1 MPIQYTFV
9 NNIFF
14 VIKNCFPIF
23 TTITEICKRGV
34 TGPALEALFE
44 GVASNSVRARGR
56 HPPTL
61 YSLLFTIF

>member
-23 TTITEICKRGV
+23 TSV
-34 TGPALEALFE
+34 TKNCILHI
-44 GVASNSVRARGR
+44 SQ
-56 HPPTL
+56 
-61 YSLLFTIF
+61 YSPFTIFTCVKF